1 MGGIESFGFP
11 DQIGEV
17 DVLLVT
23 VTKVEA
29 QAVLSAVKE
38 ELGRDVRSLYVG
50 DQTYYD
56 LGEIGGARSLMVRS
70 EMGASGPSGA
80 ISTILDAITDLSPSA
95 VIMVGI
101 AFGVDRGDQQ
111 IGDVLVSRQISY
123 YEQQRVGT
131 DANGK
136 PAEKNRGDRVPASV
150 RLLDRFRDGELRWT
164 QSNVRVGLLL
174 SGEKLV
180 DNLDFRSRLLQL
192 EPEAIGGEMEGA
204 GLYSAAYRKKV
215 DWIVVKAICD
225 WADGKKSDNKERNQQ
240 IAAQNAAAFTIFV
253 MEQGGLVRGGRNLD
267 QSAAIKRSGPREQHT
282 MQSFPMPKMRQAFSD
297 REKAEFL
304 ETVFEFLKEYFRQ
317 ALAELQTQA
326 QVETSFREVHDFK
339 FVSRIY
345 VQGRE
350 RSQCKV
356 WLGEMGTGGS
366 IYYAEQSF
374 RIDTDNA
381 YNDYIVVEDD
391 GFEIYLKLSNMWLSS
406 SLPRDAKASKEE
418 AAEYLW
424 RRFISRL
431 EY

>member
-1 MGGIESFGFP
+1 VGGIESFDSP

-23 VTKVEA
+23 VAKVEA
-29 QAVLSAVKE
+29 QAVLSTVKE

-56 LGEIGGARSLMVRS
+56 LGEIGGARALMLRS
-70 EMGASGPSGA
+70 EMGVSGPSGA
-80 ISTILDAITDLSPSA
+80 ISSILDAITDLSPSA

-101 AFGVDRGDQQ
+101 AFGVDQGAQR

-123 YEQQRVGT
+123 YEPQRVGT

-136 PAEKNRGDRVPASV
+136 PAEKARGDRVSAAP

-164 QSNVRVGLLL
+164 QSNVRVGLIL

-180 DNLDFRSRLLQL
+180 DNLDFRSRLLQV

-253 MEQGGLVRGGRNLD
+253 MEQGGLTRSRRNLD
-267 QSAAIKRSGPREQHT
+267 RSDAIKKSGPQEQHT
-282 MQSFPMPKMRQAFSD
+282 RQSFPMPKMRETFSD
-297 REKAEFL
+297 REKDEFL
-304 ETVFEFLKEYFRQ
+304 EIAFEFVKEYFRQ
-317 ALAELQTQA
+317 ALVELQTQA
-326 QVETSFREVHDFK
+326 QVETSFREVHALK

-345 VQGRE
+345 VQGKE
-350 RSQCKV
+350 RSQCKI
-356 WLGEMGTGGS
+356 WLGGVGRGGS
-366 IYYAEQSF
+366 IYYAEQNF
-374 RIDTDNA
+374 GIDTDNA
-381 YNDYIVVEDD
+381 YNDFIVVEDD

-406 SLPRDAKASKEE
+406 GLPRDAKASKEE
-418 AAEYLW
+418 VAEYLW